1 MKRLNKQIA
10 AYTQQL
16 RLGEIQMAYK
26 GILAFIGKLRAAFI
40 KKYPPLR
47 CQQHLSG
54 IFGYIESISCLLQEV
69 QKQS

>member
-40 KKYPPLR
+40 KKYPHYDVSNIY
-47 CQQHLSG
+47 QG
-54 IFGYIESISCLLQEV
+54 IWICPIFL
-69 QKQS
+69 